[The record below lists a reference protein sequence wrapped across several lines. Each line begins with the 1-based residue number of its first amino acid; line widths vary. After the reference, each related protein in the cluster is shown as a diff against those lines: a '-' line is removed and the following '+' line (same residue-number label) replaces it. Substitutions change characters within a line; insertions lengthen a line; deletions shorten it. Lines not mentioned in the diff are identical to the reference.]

1 MISPTIK
8 AKTTKIATPR
18 PITVINK
25 TGCDFARDT
34 GGVCGGWS
42 AGEFCDRGSV
52 MGGHSTDFDD
62 DPEAEESPPLTSTTV
77 VEVTAELEQHRL
89 DRLLAVALLGF
100 SRTRL
105 KALIEEGHV
114 TAGGAAVTDP
124 AARVKAGVALTVRSP
139 APASVSIAAQDI
151 PLTIVHEDAHVI
163 VIDKPAGLVVHP
175 AAGNPDGT
183 LVNALLAHCG
193 ASLSGIGG
201 EARPGIV
208 HRIDKDTSGLIVAAK
223 TELAHRSLG
232 RQFAAHAVERAYLAC
247 VWGAP
252 REPSGTVSTQINRS
266 PANRQKMAVA
276 HSGGKHA
283 ITHYRVEKLYAPGRP
298 WPAPQPD
305 WTREPY
311 GEWRRAAAASLLE
324 CRLETGRTHQV
335 RVHLAHL
342 GHPLIGDSVYGRPK
356 TVVGLTIPIERQA
369 LHAAVLGFQHP
380 KTHKQMRFESAP
392 PADFQALL
400 TALDNFTRDGRAA
413 HDR

>member
-1 MISPTIK
+1 MGADTI
-8 AKTTKIATPR
+8 
-18 PITVINK
+18 
-25 TGCDFARDT
+25 
-34 GGVCGGWS
+34 
-42 AGEFCDRGSV
+42 E
-52 MGGHSTDFDD
+52 FDD
-62 DPEAEESPPLTSTTV
+62 DPEAEELRAQGAPIFV
-77 VEVTAELEQHRL
+77 QVTDDLAQHRL
-89 DRLLAVALLGF
+89 DRLLALALPDQ

-105 KALIEEGHV
+105 KALIESGQV
-114 TAGGAAVTDP
+114 VSAGAAVKDPSARVRAGATLMVDVP
-124 AARVKAGVALTVRSP
+124 AAVQTRIEPQT
-139 APASVSIAAQDI
+139 I
-151 PLTIVHEDAHVI
+151 PLDVVYEDAHVI

-193 ASLSGIGG
+193 TSLAGIGG

-232 RQFAAHAVERAYLAC
+232 RQFAAHVVERAYLAC

-266 PANRQKMAVA
+266 PANRQKMAVV

-283 ITHYRVEKLYAPGRP
+283 ITHFAVQRLYAPGRP
-298 WPAPQPD
+298 WPSPPPD
-305 WTREPY
+305 WTKQPY
-311 GEWRRAAAASLLE
+311 GDWRRASTASLLE

-335 RVHLAHL
+335 RVHLAHI
-342 GHPLIGDSVYGRPK
+342 GHPLVGDGVYGRPK
-356 TVVGLTIPIERQA
+356 TVPGLDFAMARQA

-380 KTHKQMRFESAP
+380 KTHKQMRFERAP

-400 TALDNFTRDGRAA
+400 SALAEFSDPADGDAPRS
-413 HDR
+413 